1 MRLHS
6 IPVLLS
12 VTGQSQQEGQQEERI
27 HLVTTGQLFKTDQG
41 FSLHYDETQ
50 PESGET
56 SHIIMDMEKGSV
68 TMVRDGSY
76 ATSMVFEK
84 GRRFQGNYHTPIGDL
99 EMGIYATKVQYS
111 ANEEKGDVSLQY
123 QLDLQGQFVAMHEL
137 KVLFVRQDMPS

>member
-1 MRLHS
+1 MKPQS

-27 HLVTTGQLFKTDQG
+27 HLVTTGRLSRTAGG
-41 FSLHYDETQ
+41 FSLRYEETQ

-56 SHIIMDMEKGSV
+56 SHVTLAMEKGSV
-68 TMVRDGSY
+68 TMSRDGSY

-84 GRRFQGNYHTPIGDL
+84 GRRFQGSYHTPMGDL
-99 EMGIYATKVQYS
+99 EMGIYATRVQFTG
-111 ANEEKGDVSLQY
+111 NEDKGDVSLQY

-137 KVLFVRQDMPS
+137 KVHFVRKGLPS

>member
-1 MRLHS
+1 M
-6 IPVLLS
+6 
-12 VTGQSQQEGQQEERI
+12 
-27 HLVTTGQLFKTDQG
+27 FKTDQG

-99 EMGIYATKVQYS
+99 EMGIYATKVTYS